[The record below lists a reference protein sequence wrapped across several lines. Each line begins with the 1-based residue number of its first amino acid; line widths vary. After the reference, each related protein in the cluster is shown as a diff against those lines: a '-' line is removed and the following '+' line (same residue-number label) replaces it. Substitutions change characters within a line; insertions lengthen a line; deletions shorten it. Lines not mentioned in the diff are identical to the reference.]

1 MWPIG
6 VVLEGIGRVLDVALE
21 IYMWIVILRAILS
34 WVQPNPYN
42 PVVRFVYR
50 LVDPVTYQL
59 SRILPTRIGMI
70 DMSAFLL
77 ILAIYLV
84 RLVVVRMIIE
94 TGLRMRY

>member
-1 MWPIG
+1 MWSIG
-6 VVLEGIGRVLDVALE
+6 VIVEGIGRVLNVALE
-21 IYMWIVILRAILS
+21 VYMWIVIVRAILS

-42 PVVRFVYR
+42 PLVRFICGV
-50 LVDPVTYQL
+50 VDPVTYRL

-70 DMSAFLL
+70 DVSAMLL

-94 TGLRMRY
+94 TGLRLRY